1 MAGYDMKH
9 RPSWD
14 FLYNTYSTYNQPKNI
29 QSGLPQSLFDL
40 FINKKM
46 GFNIGDRGYL
56 NFRLPKTQQGFDRG
70 DEKFNLD
77 LTYDL

>member
-14 FLYNTYSTYNQPKNI
+14 FLYNTYNQPKEF
-29 QSGLPQSLFDL
+29 QPRLPQSLFDL

-46 GFNIGDRGYL
+46 GFNIGDKGYL
-56 NFRLPKTQQGFDRG
+56 NLRLPKTRQGFDRG

-77 LTYDL
+77 FTYDL